1 MGQRKLSNP
10 QSIGIR
16 VSEGNKA
23 ERGKKVMSIFKR
35 GSVYW
40 YHFLFNG
47 EHIQKSTKQRNP
59 RTARQIEA
67 AYKTA
72 LAKGEVGIIERKK
85 APGFKGAMKAFL
97 GWSQS
102 EHEAHPA
109 THRRYK
115 VSSLALLS
123 YFGDKPLDQ
132 IATDDVEG
140 FKAARAME
148 SATAKGKEK
157 GKRKSTG
164 KRIRPATVNRELA
177 CLKALFN
184 HALKSDFTFRNP
196 VSRVDFLPEN
206 NEQTR
211 VLSYGEQCKYLA
223 AATSV
228 LRDVATLMLETGMRP
243 EEVYRIRPENVN
255 LAGGFLFNPYG
266 KTKAARRRVPLTSTA
281 KSVLARRIAGLEAP
295 FLFPCETDAKRP
307 IPKVNNAHDR
317 AVKLSNVAR
326 FRLYDLRHTWATRAT
341 ESGIDLVTLAALLGH
356 SKIQMVL
363 RYAHP
368 TQEHQA
374 RSVER
379 LEQFNAARQMEA
391 LLPESGT
398 AAGTIQ

>member
-1 MGQRKLSNP
+1 
-10 QSIGIR
+10 
-16 VSEGNKA
+16 
-23 ERGKKVMSIFKR
+23 
-35 GSVYW
+35 
-40 YHFLFNG
+40 
-47 EHIQKSTKQRNP
+47 
-59 RTARQIEA
+59 
-67 AYKTA
+67 
-72 LAKGEVGIIERKK
+72 
-85 APGFKGAMKAFL
+85 MKAFL
-97 GWSQS
+97 GWSES
-102 EHEAHPA
+102 EHKAHPA
-109 THRRYK
+109 THRRYN

-123 YFGDKPLDQ
+123 HFGDKPIDR
-132 IATDDVEG
+132 ITTDEVEG

-157 GKRKSTG
+157 GKRRSTG

-211 VLSYGEQCKYLA
+211 VLTYDEQGRYLA
-223 AATSV
+223 AATPM

-243 EEVYRIRPENVN
+243 EEVYRIQPENVN
-255 LAGGFLFNPYG
+255 LTGVFLFNPYG
-266 KTKAARRRVPLTSTA
+266 KTKAARRRVPLTATA
-281 KSVLARRIAGLEAP
+281 RNVLTRRMAGLKSP
-295 FLFPCETDAKRP
+295 FLFPCDTDSKRP
-307 IPKVNNAHDR
+307 VPKVNNAHDR
-317 AVKLSNVAR
+317 AVKTSKVAP
-326 FRLYDLRHTWATRAT
+326 FRLYDLRHTWATRAA

-379 LEQFNAARQMEA
+379 MERFVAEQRLRIAEHGSMES
-391 LLPESGT
+391 SGM
-398 AAGTIQ
+398 IQ